1 MDLRRFENEIYDFL
15 TNEINL
21 TVEVKEDVDDRTVL
35 SASITVNALGDEDIL
50 LMVTVLDNLEAFV
63 TFTFDSLYKDEE
75 ALNLV
80 NDVNNAQAVFRAF
93 INDDG
98 YVKLTHYVYNAGSP
112 RDFREVVSFCLE
124 KFVEDDILEL
134 LEPICE
140 LTD

>member
-15 TNEINL
+15 TNEVNL

-124 KFVEDDILEL
+124 KFVEDYILEL

>member
-21 TVEVKEDVDDRTVL
+21 TVEVKEDADDRTVL